1 MATHKALKAFES
13 YLFSDEFKRDADA
26 AVADAIAE
34 SRALGLPV
42 EGYLF
47 DLPQPAA
54 AAGDSKKKPSP
65 TASASPML
73 KRAVA

>member
-1 MATHKALKAFES
+1 MATHNALRAFES

-47 DLPQPAA
+47 DLSQSTGPAVDIKVECSQI
-54 AAGDSKKKPSP
+54 GG
-65 TASASPML
+65 
-73 KRAVA
+73 V